1 MNWLDIIIL
10 ILLIVPTFVGLKAG
24 LIKALLTIV
33 GGVVG
38 LILAGQFYKGF
49 AGALG
54 FISNEGAAKVVAFA
68 IIFVGIMI
76 IAAILAAVLK
86 KLVSMVLLGWV
97 NKLGGAIFGFLVG
110 AIFCG
115 ALIAMWV
122 KFLGIG
128 DTISDSAL
136 AGFLLNS
143 FPLALALLPSEFDS
157 VKSFFQ

>member
-1 MNWLDIIIL
+1 MNWLDIVIL
-10 ILLIVPTFVGLKAG
+10 ILLIIPTFVGLKAG

-38 LILAGQFYKGF
+38 LILAGQFYEGF
-49 AGALG
+49 AGVLG

-86 KLVSMVLLGWV
+86 KLVSMVMLGWV
-97 NKLGGAIFGFLVG
+97 NKLGGAIFGFLIG

-115 ALIAMWV
+115 ALLSMWV
-122 KFLGIG
+122 NFLGIG

-157 VKSFFQ
+157 VKSFFK